1 MKIIDVRVDQI
12 HFTSRMIRDGEFHS
26 HPGAPHDAKQAMLT
40 IVCDN
45 GIEGYYF
52 GPMVERVV
60 LGGCKEILVG
70 EDPLYRER
78 IYRRLLQYQR
88 LMTELNER
96 TLCAIDCALW
106 DIAGKAANLPVYKL
120 LGAYRDKVP
129 CYGSIMVGDDIKGG
143 LDTPDAYAKYS
154 VELVKKGYK
163 ALKLHTW
170 MPPIIPEPSVDM
182 DLAACRAVREAVGPD
197 IPLMLDP
204 YHYYS
209 REEALRL
216 AKGLEK
222 LDFLWLEE
230 PMDEH
235 SEDSFVYLTSHTSLN
250 ICGPETAEGK
260 YYTRANWIRNNAAD
274 IGRAGALTCGGI
286 TAVLKCVHLYEANG
300 MSIEMHGNHIG
311 NLHLLGAMGI
321 DGKYF
326 ERGLLHPVLDYEKP
340 SPWLNSIYDKMDEN
354 GDVIIPQAPGLGWDI
369 NWEYIKDNLVK

>member
-1 MKIIDVRVDQI
+1 MKIIDVKVTQV
-12 HFTSRMIRDGEFHS
+12 HYTSYMVRDGEFHS
-26 HPGAPHDAKQAMLT
+26 HPGKGHDAKMSLLS
-40 IVCDN
+40 IECDN
-45 GIEGYYF
+45 GIVGYYE
-52 GPMVERVV
+52 GPMVKSVIE
-60 LGGCKEILVG
+60 GGCRQLLMG

-88 LMTELNER
+88 LQTELNER
-96 TLCAIDCALW
+96 TFCAIDLALW
-106 DIAGKAANLPVYKL
+106 DIAGKALNLPVYKI
-120 LGAYRDKVP
+120 LGAYRDKVR

-143 LDTPDAYAKYS
+143 LDTPEAYAEYS
-154 VELVKKGYK
+154 VKLVKQGYK

-182 DLAACRAVREAVGPD
+182 DLAACKAVREAVGPD

-216 AKGLEK
+216 ARGLEK

-235 SEDSFVYLTSHTSLN
+235 SEESFKYLTDHTSLQ
-250 ICGPETAEGK
+250 ICGPETLEGK
-260 YYTRANWIRNNAAD
+260 GLSRAGWIKHGSVS

-286 TAVLKCVHLYEANG
+286 TSLMKIVHLYESNG
-300 MSIEMHGNHIG
+300 MSVEMHGNHIG
-311 NLHLLGAMGI
+311 NLHVLGAMGI

-326 ERGLLHPVLDYEKP
+326 ERGLLHPMLDYETPK
-340 SPWLNSIYDKMDEN
+340 PWLNSIYDKMDED
-354 GDVIIPQAPGLGWDI
+354 GYVLIPQTPGLGYDF
-369 NWEYIKDNLVK
+369 NFDYIKDNIVK

>member
-1 MKIIDVRVDQI
+1 MKIIEVRVDQI
-12 HFTSRMIRDGEFHS
+12 HFISDMVRDGEFHS
-26 HPGAPHDAKQAMLT
+26 HPGKPHDAKQPMLT

-45 GIEGYYF
+45 GIEGHYV
-52 GPMVERVV
+52 GPMVKGVIE
-60 LGGCKEILVG
+60 GGCSQVLIG
-70 EDPLYRER
+70 ENPLYRER

-88 LMTELNER
+88 LQTELNER

-120 LGAYRDKVP
+120 LGAYRDTVP

-143 LDTPDAYAKYS
+143 LDTPEAYADYAVK
-154 VELVKKGYK
+154 LVKQGYK
-163 ALKLHTW
+163 AIKLHTW

-182 DLAACRAVREAVGPD
+182 DLEACKAVREAVGPN

-216 AKGLEK
+216 ARGLEK

-235 SEDSFVYLTSHTSLN
+235 SASSYKYLTENTTLQ

-260 YYTRANWIRNNAAD
+260 YYTRADWIKYGSAS
-274 IGRAGALTCGGI
+274 IGRAGALTCGGLTSLI
-286 TAVLKCVHLYEANG
+286 KCLHLYEANG
-300 MSIEMHGNHIG
+300 MSVEMHGNHIA
-311 NLHLLGAMGI
+311 NLHLLGATGI

-326 ERGLLHPVLDYEKP
+326 ERGLLHPMLDYEVPKP
-340 SPWLNSIYDKMDEN
+340 WFAEIYDKLDEN
-354 GDVIIPQAPGLGWDI
+354 GDVIIPQGPGLGYKFNWD
-369 NWEYIKDNLVK
+369 YIKDNIVK